1 MIQRNRLRIQT
12 RTRFVPKN
20 ISLMKIL
27 FPISRTNPLNECAPI
42 SIPRLVR
49 HRLSVAGIIFS
60 SIMPG
65 LVTAQPAVEIEQRIQ
80 HIQNAIL
87 PPVLVKGESPTTT
100 KLVDRM
106 AALHVP
112 GVSVA
117 VIHDGKIEW
126 ARGFGETRLGGPAVT
141 PETLFQA
148 ASISKPVTALAVLHL
163 VESGTLN
170 LDTDVNQ
177 YLKTWK
183 VPANWFTEKSK
194 VTLRELL
201 SHTAG
206 TTVHGF
212 PGYASDAALP
222 SVVQVLNGEKPAN
235 TPAIVVDTMPG
246 SNWRY
251 SGGGFVIMQVLLE
264 DVTGQP
270 FPKLMHDLVLAPIG
284 MTRSTYEQPL
294 PRDRMNEA
302 AMPYHPDGQPVSGGP
317 HVYPEMAPAGLW
329 TTPSDL
335 ARYAIEVQQAF
346 TGKSKAVLS
355 TEMARAMLTPGQN
368 QWGLGVGTG
377 GSAGH
382 PYFTH
387 GGANEGFQCNL
398 VAYNNGDGAV
408 IMTNS
413 DRGAELATEIL
424 RTIAHEY
431 GWPDFQPVGYAIGNV
446 VDPKTLA
453 RYVGAYQM
461 PWGAAMLVTLDGSQ
475 LLTRLGN
482 QEAVPIFPESEA
494 VFFAK
499 LVDAKIEF
507 AKPDAAGVPSQLI
520 LHQNS
525 RDMAAIRLSEAEFK
539 HIETE
544 TKEIA
549 DATAAAIT
557 RVKGQTQD
565 PRTEPAL
572 RRDIDELQLGQLNYE
587 KMSSGLAAAT
597 RQQLPQLKA
606 MMAQFGAVKSVT
618 FKGVG
623 PGGADIYE
631 VNFEHGS
638 TEWRILMQ
646 SDEKVASVWFRP
658 K

>member
-1 MIQRNRLRIQT
+1 
-12 RTRFVPKN
+12 
-20 ISLMKIL
+20 MKIQ
-27 FPISRTNPLNECAPI
+27 FPISRTNPLKKCAPI
-42 SIPRLVR
+42 SFSRLVR
-49 HRLSVAGIIFS
+49 HHLCFAGVIFSTIGAGI
-60 SIMPG
+60 
-65 LVTAQPAVEIEQRIQ
+65 LTAQSSAEIEQRIQ

-87 PPVLVKGESPTTT
+87 PPVLVKGEPPATT

-106 AALHVP
+106 ATLQVP

-117 VIHDGKIEW
+117 VIHGGKIEW

-163 VESGTLN
+163 AESGKLN

-183 VPANWFTEKSK
+183 VPENEFTVKTK

-201 SHTAG
+201 THTAG
-206 TTVHGF
+206 ITVHGF

-235 TPAIVVDTMPG
+235 TPAIAVDTIPG

-251 SGGGFVIMQVLLE
+251 SGGGFVITQVLLE

-294 PRDRMNEA
+294 PQNRMAEA
-302 AMPYHPDGQPVSGGP
+302 AMPYHPDRQPVPGGP

-335 ARYAIEVQQAF
+335 ARYAMEVQQALA
-346 TGKSKAVLS
+346 GKSKAVLS
-355 TEMARAMLTPGQN
+355 AEMAREMLTPGQN
-368 QWGLGVGTG
+368 KWGLGVATG
-377 GSAGH
+377 GGAGH

-398 VAYNNGDGAV
+398 VAYYNGDGAV

-413 DRGAELATEIL
+413 DRGGELAGEIL

-431 GWPDFQPVGYAIGNV
+431 GWPDFQPAEYASSKVN
-446 VDPKTLA
+446 DPKILA
-453 RYVGAYQM
+453 RYVGAYRM
-461 PWGAAMLVTLDGSQ
+461 PWGAPMLVTLDGSQ
-475 LLTRLGN
+475 LLTRLGD
-482 QEAVPIFPESEA
+482 QEAVPVFPESESM
-494 VFFAK
+494 FFAK
-499 LVDAKIEF
+499 VVDAKFEF
-507 AKPDAAGVPSQLI
+507 AKPDAEGVPSQLI
-520 LHQNS
+520 LHQYGS
-525 RDMAAIRLSEAEFK
+525 DQAASRLSEAEFK
-539 HIETE
+539 QIETE
-544 TKEIA
+544 MKEIA
-549 DATAAAIT
+549 DATAAAIK
-557 RVKGQTQD
+557 RFKGQIQD
-565 PRTEPAL
+565 PRTEAAL
-572 RRDIDELQLGQLNYE
+572 RRDIDELRLGQPKYE
-587 KMSSGLAAAT
+587 KMSSGLAHIT
-597 RQQLPQLKA
+597 RQQLPQLTA
-606 MMAQFGAVKSVT
+606 MIAQFGAVKSVA

-638 TEWRILMQ
+638 TEWRLLMQ
-646 SDEKVASVWFRP
+646 SDEKVASVWFHP